1 VLLLSVIYF
10 GNPFKETDSP
20 EIERGALLHHTDCAG
35 LSLGQNY
42 FCFYQITVF
51 TDVCYLFSAVLMYSK
66 TKVCYFV
73 IFWFLKFT
81 F

>member
-42 FCFYQITVF
+42 F
-51 TDVCYLFSAVLMYSK
+51 
-66 TKVCYFV
+66 
-73 IFWFLKFT
+73 
-81 F
+81 